1 MTAREIAPFG
11 QWLKEQAAARSMTLS
26 EVARRAGLSK
36 STLTLAMYG
45 HRPRVQT
52 CRALADAL
60 LLPVEQV
67 LRAAGHLEQVED
79 GFEIPAE
86 LWDLVRD
93 LRAVSPEVRRTVI
106 EAWRA
111 ALEIARAR

>member
-1 MTAREIAPFG
+1 MTVREISPFG
-11 QWLKEQAAARSMTLS
+11 EWLKEQAAARNLNLAQT
-26 EVARRAGLSK
+26 ARRAGLSK

-52 CRALADAL
+52 CQALADAL
-60 LLPVEQV
+60 QLPVEQV
-67 LRAAGHLEQVED
+67 LRAAGHLDQKED
-79 GFEIPAE
+79 GFEIPPE

-106 EAWRA
+106 QAWRA

>member
-1 MTAREIAPFG
+1 MTAQEVSPFG
-11 QWLKEQAAARSMTLS
+11 AWLKEQAAARNITLA
-26 EVARRAGLSK
+26 ETARRAGLSK

-60 LLPVEQV
+60 GLPVEQV
-67 LRAAGHLEQVED
+67 LRAAGHLEQTEE

-93 LRAVSPEVRRTVI
+93 LRTVSPEVRRTVI

-111 ALEIARAR
+111 ALQIARAR